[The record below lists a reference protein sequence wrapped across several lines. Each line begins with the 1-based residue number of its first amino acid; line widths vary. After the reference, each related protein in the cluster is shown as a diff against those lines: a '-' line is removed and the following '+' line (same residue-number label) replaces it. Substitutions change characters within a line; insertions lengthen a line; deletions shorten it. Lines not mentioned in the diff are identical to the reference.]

1 MGLRDLYL
9 SALVVRCAVA
19 MPRARN
25 TQHPPTLLRVALPR
39 DTQHATSA
47 PALDAPVMGVPLH
60 ATNDATTTQQ
70 AHQAHQADRGAK
82 IERSAI
88 ISADG
93 VPYWEADDLAG
104 LPAWTDAEIVSF
116 DKRKARSTWLGYS
129 DAKGRAERL
138 LHRDRDTDD
147 RRLCVEC
154 AHAGTGW
161 RCAKREAF
169 LLDQLQRC
177 PMFKE
182 KPL

>member
-1 MGLRDLYL
+1 MGLRDRYL
-9 SALVVRCAVA
+9 SALVARCAVA
-19 MPRARN
+19 VPRACN
-25 TQHPPTLLRVALPR
+25 TQQTATLLHVAPPR
-39 DTQHATSA
+39 ETQHATA
-47 PALDAPVMGVPLH
+47 DQALPAANPLH
-60 ATNDATTTQQ
+60 ATNDATTAQHAQ
-70 AHQAHQADRGAK
+70 HADHDAK

-93 VPYWEADDLAG
+93 APYWEADDLAG
-104 LPAWTDAEIVSF
+104 LPAWTDAEIVTF
-116 DKRKARSTWLGYS
+116 EQRVARSTWLGYP

-154 AHAGTGW
+154 QHAGPGY
-161 RCAKREAF
+161 RCARREAF

-182 KPL
+182 KTL